1 MKSIGELIRDDRPN
15 ITLSSIKTYLFS
27 LKKLKINN
35 VEDID
40 KVDNPNDIFDEIK
53 DMKISQ
59 KRNMI
64 SCILVIIKAVKKP
77 EDLYEIYRKKCFD
90 LGVEYNE
97 KMAKN
102 EKTETQEKNWI
113 KIDELK
119 KITNKLIKT
128 QPESQN
134 TLIAALYSFQPPT
147 RLDYYSC
154 QIITKNT
161 PVDKTKN
168 YLLIHNTRRK
178 EFIFND
184 YKTSNK
190 YNEVR
195 VPVSKELNK
204 YINKFLKLNPNRKY
218 LIQNKH
224 GEAVTRNFLGK
235 LLPIIFKETGKK
247 VTLNIIRHCY
257 VSEKVDLEAVKSF
270 KEIAAAMMHSA
281 GQQEEYH
288 KK

>member
-1 MKSIGELIRDDRPN
+1 MKSIAELIRDDRPN
-15 ITLSSIKTYLFS
+15 ITDSSIKTYMFS
-27 LKKLKINN
+27 LKKLGINN

-64 SCILVIIKAVKKP
+64 SCILVIIK
-77 EDLYEIYRKKCFD
+77 FD
-90 LGVEYNE
+90 LGVEYSE
-97 KMAKN
+97 EMAKN

-128 QPESQN
+128 QPGNQN

-154 QIITKNT
+154 QIITPNT

-168 YLLIHNTRRK
+168 YLLVHNSRRK

-204 YINKFLKLNPNRKY
+204 YINKFLKLNPNRTY
-218 LIQNKH
+218 LIQNKN

-235 LLPIIFKETGKK
+235 LLPNIFKDTGKK

-257 VSEKVDLEAVKSF
+257 VSEQVDLEAVKTF
-270 KEIAAAMMHSA
+270 KELAKNMMHSA
-281 GQQEEYH
+281 SMQQDYN
-288 KK
+288 KT

>member
-1 MKSIGELIRDDRPN
+1 MKSIAELIRDDRPN
-15 ITLSSIKTYLFS
+15 ITESSIKTYLFS

-64 SCILVIIKAVKKP
+64 SCILVIIKAVKKS

-90 LGVEYNE
+90 LGVEYSE
-97 KMAKN
+97 FMSKN

-128 QPESQN
+128 QPGNQN

-154 QIITKNT
+154 QIITPKT

-168 YLLIHNTRRK
+168 YLLIHNSRRK

-204 YINKFLKLNPNRKY
+204 YINKFLKLNPNRTY
-218 LIQNKH
+218 LIQNKN

-235 LLPIIFKETGKK
+235 LLPIIFKDTGKK

-270 KEIAAAMMHSA
+270 KELASNMMHSA
-281 GQQEEYH
+281 SQQEEYH

>member
-1 MKSIGELIRDDRPN
+1 MKSIAELIREDRPN
-15 ITLSSIKTYLFS
+15 IADSSIKTYLFS
-27 LKKLKINN
+27 LKKMGIDN
-35 VEDID
+35 VDDID
-40 KVDNPNDIFDEIK
+40 KVDNPNDIFDEIE

-90 LGVEYNE
+90 LGVEYSE
-97 KMAKN
+97 EMAKN
-102 EKTETQEKNWI
+102 EKTETQSKNWI

-147 RLDYYSC
+147 RLDYYDMMV
-154 QIITKNT
+154 ITPNT

-204 YINKFLKLNPNRKY
+204 YINKFLKLNPDRKY
-218 LIQNKH
+218 LIQNKN
-224 GEAVTRNFLGK
+224 GEPVTRNFLGK
-235 LLPIIFKETGKK
+235 LLPIIFKDTNKK

-257 VSEKVDLEAVKSF
+257 VSEKVDLEAVKTF
-270 KEIAAAMMHSA
+270 KEIAAAMMHSS
-281 GQQEEYH
+281 GMQQEYN
-288 KK
+288 KT

>member
-1 MKSIGELIRDDRPN
+1 MNSIAELIRSDRPN
-15 ITLSSIKTYLFS
+15 ITDSSIKTYLFS
-27 LKKLKINN
+27 LKKMGIDN
-35 VEDID
+35 VDDID

-64 SCILVIIKAVKKP
+64 SCILVIIKAVKKS

-90 LGVEYNE
+90 LGVEYSE
-97 KMAKN
+97 FMAKN

-147 RLDYYSC
+147 RLDYYDME
-154 QIITKNT
+154 IITKNT

-168 YLLIHNTRRK
+168 YLLVHNTRRK

-218 LIQNKH
+218 LVENKN
-224 GEAVTRNFLGK
+224 GEPVSRNFLGK
-235 LLPIIFKETGKK
+235 LLPIIFKDTGKK

-257 VSEKVDLEAVKSF
+257 VSEQVDLTAVKTF
-270 KEIAAAMMHSA
+270 KELAKNMMHSS
-281 GQQEEYH
+281 GMQQEYN
-288 KK
+288 KT